1 MMPLLLQY
9 SLQAVLASSISIGA
23 LAPVEPDPAPE
34 TTIEQ
39 AEPAVDVSKYA
50 DARALLDALSVND
63 QTTNSMTGT
72 VRFTTI
78 NALEND
84 RQTRTGDLLI
94 ARKPDGSGRNYAV
107 KFKTLEIDDRRENI
121 AEHYI
126 FDGRWLVERL
136 PEDKQFNKRELVPAG
151 KTLDPMELMRDA
163 PFWVSVGSDQDRL
176 LASYNAQLLEPSLGL
191 IDNEDFPELAS
202 LADKPYIESAIQLEL
217 EPKPGSKFED
227 DWEKVRI
234 WFNAETLEPVLYIK
248 AEWTGDLQI
257 VELFGVKTNTEIPE
271 SVFDTTSPGERSG
284 WNIQV
289 STWRGQ
295 E

>member
-1 MMPLLLQY
+1 M
-9 SLQAVLASSISIGA
+9 LASSLAIGA
-23 LAPVEPDPAPE
+23 LHAIEPDPA
-34 TTIEQ
+34 TDTATQ
-39 AEPAVDVSKYA
+39 QVEPAA
-50 DARALLDALSVND
+50 AEFTDARALLDALSVND
-63 QTTNSMTGT
+63 QETNSLTGM

-84 RQTRTGDLLI
+84 RQTRVGSLSI
-94 ARKPDGSGRNYAV
+94 ARKSDGSGRNYAV
-107 KFKTLEIDDRRENI
+107 KFKMLEIDDRREEI

-176 LASYNAQLLEPSLGL
+176 LESYNAELLEPSLGL

-202 LADKPYIESAIQLEL
+202 LANKPYIESAIQLEL

-257 VELFGVKTNTEIPE
+257 VELFGVKTNLMIPE

-289 STWRGQ
+289 SNWRGQ

>member
-1 MMPLLLQY
+1 MLQY
-9 SLQAVLASSISIGA
+9 ALQAVLASSISIGA
-23 LAPVEPDPAPE
+23 LAQVEPDPAPE

-39 AEPAVDVSKYA
+39 AEPAIDKSKYA
-50 DARALLDALSVND
+50 DARALLDALSAND

-176 LASYNAQLLEPSLGL
+176 LESYNAQLLEPSLGL

-234 WFNAETLEPVLYIK
+234 WFNAQTLEPVLYIK

-257 VELFGVKTNTEIPE
+257 VELFGVKTN
-271 SVFDTTSPGERSG
+271 
-284 WNIQV
+284 
-289 STWRGQ
+289 
-295 E
+295 

>member
-1 MMPLLLQY
+1 MMPLILQT
-9 SLQAVLASSISIGA
+9 VLASSLSIGA
-23 LAPVEPDPAPE
+23 IHAIEPDPAPNAS
-34 TTIEQ
+34 IEH
-39 AEPAVDVSKYA
+39 AEPVTNESKFS
-50 DARALLDALSVND
+50 DARALLDALSTND
-63 QTTNSMTGT
+63 QSTNSMTGT
-72 VRFTTI
+72 IRFTTI

-84 RQTRTGDLLI
+84 RQTRVGNLSI
-94 ARKPDGSGRNYAV
+94 ARKSDGSGRNYAV
-107 KFKTLEIDDRRENI
+107 KFKILEIDDRREDI

-136 PEDKQFNKRELVPAG
+136 PEDKQFNKRELVPKG
-151 KTLDPMELMRDA
+151 ETIDPMELMRDA

-176 LASYNAQLLEPSLGL
+176 LESYNADLLAPNLGL

-202 LADKPYIESAIQLEL
+202 LADKPYIKSAIQLQL

-227 DWEKVRI
+227 DWERVRI

-257 VELFGVKTNTEIPE
+257 VELFGVKTNLMIPE
-271 SVFDTTSPGERSG
+271 SVFDITSPGERSG

-289 STWRGQ
+289 SHWRGQ